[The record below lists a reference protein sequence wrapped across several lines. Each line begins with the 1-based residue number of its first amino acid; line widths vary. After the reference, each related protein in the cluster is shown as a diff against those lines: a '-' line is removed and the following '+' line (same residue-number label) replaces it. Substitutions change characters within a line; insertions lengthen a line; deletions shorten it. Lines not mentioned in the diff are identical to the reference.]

1 MYGRGPLKSVTLHT
15 IWGPPQISLSTIYA
29 WGPPGQFFAYY
40 MGPSQVCF
48 CAYNMAAP
56 SDLYLRILYGGPS
69 DQFLRLITIYTCMGA
84 PPSQFLRI
92 LYTYGL
98 IFRSFFSFIMC
109 HGSLSA
115 EFFSHTMPPS
125 LR

>member
-1 MYGRGPLKSVTLHT
+1 MAGALSNQLLCILYGDPLRSVYRLLYMHGGPQVSF
-15 IWGPPQISLSTIYA
+15 S
-29 WGPPGQFFAYY
+29 AYY
-40 MGPSQVCF
+40 MGPVQVCF
-48 CAYNMAAP
+48 CAYYMAAP

-98 IFRSFFSFIMC
+98 IFRSFFLFAMC

-115 EFFSHTMPPS
+115 DFFSHTMPPS